1 MIFNYEVINI
11 ILAYPCRTK
20 LWGRNLMICSSKI
33 LPSKP
38 TSFHSR
44 KATVSISPSIDPRDS
59 TLSATTCTKVSGF
72 WSSTPTKLLKSSS
85 SSSAEAGVI
94 IHREMIFPTSPTRTS
109 LDWPLFKRCQ
119 SHLPKHSRNS
129 VRASSTLK
137 NLSSLLSRERSLGL
151 LLLSWPCSTG
161 FSLLMERSSM
171 HRLSP

>member
-1 MIFNYEVINI
+1 MIFDYEVINI

-44 KATVSISPSIDPRDS
+44 KTTVSISPSIDPRDS

-72 WSSTPTKLLKSSS
+72 WSSTPTKLRKSSS
-85 SSSAEAGVI
+85 SSSAEAGAI
-94 IHREMIFPTSPTRTS
+94 IHRGMIFPTSPTLTLS
-109 LDWPLFKRCQ
+109 DWPPYKRCQ
-119 SHLPKHSRNS
+119 SPLPKVLRSS

-137 NLSSLLSRERSLGL
+137 NLSSPSSRERSLGL

-161 FSLLMERSSM
+161 FSLLMELSLMHRSS
-171 HRLSP
+171 P